1 MIPLLKT
8 AIHMVTIPFL
18 KCTTLFIDESINV
31 EIYFFR
37 KLYGTDINITGI
49 NHLQH
54 VICEDVL

>member
-37 KLYGTDINITGI
+37 KLYGNDIITTGI